1 MLKTLSITNLAL
13 IQNIQIELF
22 DGFSVFTGETGAGKS
37 VLMGAI
43 GLLLGHRAAS
53 EHIRSGEESAE
64 VQGLFQFAEVPKAIM
79 AILKRNEIPCDEGEL
94 IIRRIIKRSGRNRIL
109 INQVETPLATLK
121 SIGERLIDLHGQHDH
136 QTLLH
141 EDAAISILDSFKEV
155 RPLRKAYDD
164 AWSGY
169 SARKR
174 ELAAHNKKVA
184 ELAEKKEFL
193 QFQFDE
199 IDALGLKPNEENDLE
214 NEYAYLSSVTQRG
227 EAASTISGILD
238 GDSSTPALT
247 DMLGQLQHGLDEL
260 AKYDDSFGDWK
271 RDVKES
277 FQVFN
282 ELRNVVSSYSRS
294 ISDEA
299 NPLRLDDINS
309 RLSKIQRLKK
319 KYSCDFD
326 GVLAKAKELETE
338 LEELF
343 NGAADASELEKAL
356 GKARE
361 ALDAAGVA
369 LRDGRKKVARTF
381 DAEITK
387 RMASLGFQG
396 AGFRTDFTEL
406 ATPSETGLTFPL
418 FMVRTNK
425 GEPFMELTKTASGGE
440 ISRIMLAIKVSLAGN
455 DPVPILVFDEIDTG
469 VGGKRAAGIAST
481 MVELAEHHQL
491 FVISHLQQIA
501 SKGTHHYSVYKHEV
515 NNRTITEIKL
525 LSKQERIE
533 EIARM
538 LGGDSDVA
546 LEHARDILN

>member
-53 EHIRSGEESAE
+53 EHIRSGEKSAE
-64 VQGLFQFAEVPKAIM
+64 VQGLFIFKTIPTGIAQILSDNAIP
-79 AILKRNEIPCDEGEL
+79 AVDGEL
-94 IIRRIIKRSGRNRIL
+94 IIRRIIRRNGRNRIL

-136 QTLLH
+136 QTLLRD
-141 EDAAISILDSFKEV
+141 DAAIEILDSFKEV
-155 RPLRKAYDD
+155 KPHRLAYDA
-164 AWSGY
+164 AWIGY
-169 SARKR
+169 SSARR
-174 ELAAHNKKVA
+174 ELAAHRKHVA
-184 ELAEKKEFL
+184 QLEEKRDFL

-199 IDALGLKPNEENDLE
+199 ISGLRLKENEEEELE
-214 NEYAYLSSVTQRG
+214 KEYAYLSSVTQRG
-227 EAASTISGILD
+227 ASAATITEVLD
-238 GDSSTPALT
+238 GSANSPSLS
-247 DMLGQLQHGLDEL
+247 DMISELQHGLDEL
-260 AKYDDSFGDWK
+260 AKYDDSFADWK

-282 ELRNVVSSYSRS
+282 ELRSVVTSYSRS
-294 ISDEA
+294 INDEA

-319 KYSCDFD
+319 KYSCDFQ
-326 GVLAKAKELETE
+326 GVLTKLKELEQE
-338 LEELF
+338 LDEIF
-343 NGAADASELEKAL
+343 NGEADAGELEKAVVAA
-356 GKARE
+356 KE
-361 ALDAAGVA
+361 TLDTAGIA
-369 LRDGRKKVARTF
+369 LRDARKKVAATF
-381 DAEITK
+381 DAEITS
-387 RMASLGFQG
+387 RMAALGFQG

-406 ATPSETGLTFPL
+406 EHPSESGLTFPL

-481 MVELAEHHQL
+481 MVELAQHHQL

-501 SKGTHHYSVYKHEV
+501 SKGENHYSVYKKEV
-515 NNRTITEIKL
+515 ENRTITEIKL
-525 LSKQERIE
+525 LSSDERIE

-546 LEHARDILN
+546 LEHARDILM

>member
-1 MLKTLSITNLAL
+1 MLKRLSITNLAL
-13 IQNIQIELF
+13 IQNIEIELF

-53 EHIRSGEESAE
+53 EHIRSGENSAE
-64 VQGLFQFAEVPKAIM
+64 VQGLFTFVAIPEGIKE
-79 AILKRNEIPCDEGEL
+79 ILQANEIPSDDGTL
-94 IIRRIIKRSGRNRIL
+94 IIRRIIRRSGRNRIL
-109 INQVETPLATLK
+109 INQIETPLATLK

-136 QTLLH
+136 QTLLR
-141 EDAAISILDSFKEV
+141 EEAAIEILDTFKEV
-155 RPLRKAYDD
+155 KPLRFAYNKAWVD
-164 AWSGY
+164 Y
-169 SARKR
+169 SAARK
-174 ELAAHNKKVA
+174 ELANHNKKVA

-193 QFQFDE
+193 QFQYDE
-199 IDALGLKPNEENDLE
+199 IAALGLKENEEEELE
-214 NEYAYLSSVTQRG
+214 KEYAYLSSVTQRG
-227 EAASTISGILD
+227 EAATTITGILD
-238 GDSSTPALT
+238 GDSNSAALS
-247 DMLGQLQHGLDEL
+247 DMIGQLQQGLDEL
-260 AKYDDSFGDWK
+260 TKYDDSFGDWK

-277 FQVFN
+277 AQVFN
-282 ELRNVVSSYSRS
+282 ELRSVVSSYSRS

-326 GVLAKAKELETE
+326 GIVAKAKELEYE
-338 LEELF
+338 LDQIF
-343 NGAADASELEKAL
+343 NGAADAGELEKAVESARL
-356 GKARE
+356 KLSAAGETLEKARK
-361 ALDAAGVA
+361 ATAQ
-369 LRDGRKKVARTF
+369 KF
-381 DAEITK
+381 DAEITD

-396 AGFRTDFTEL
+396 AGFRTDFEEL
-406 ATPSETGLTFPL
+406 QSPNENGYTFPH

-425 GEPFMELTKTASGGE
+425 GEPFMDLTKTASGGE

-501 SKGTHHYSVYKHEV
+501 SKGSNHYSVYKHEV
-515 NNRTITEIKL
+515 SDRTITEIKL
-525 LSKQERIE
+525 LSESERIE

-546 LEHARDILN
+546 IEHARDILN

>member
-13 IQNIQIELF
+13 IQNIQIDLF

-64 VQGLFQFAEVPKAIM
+64 VQGLFTFQQVPHAIEQILTAN
-79 AILKRNEIPCDEGEL
+79 AIPFENGDL
-94 IIRRIIKRSGRNRIL
+94 IIRRIIRRSGRNRIL
-109 INQVETPLATLK
+109 INQIETPLNTLK

-136 QTLLH
+136 QTLLR
-141 EDAAISILDSFKEV
+141 EEAAIEILDSFKEV
-155 RPLRKAYDD
+155 RPLRKKYTA
-164 AWSGY
+164 AWQNY
-169 SARKR
+169 SVAKR
-174 ELAAHNKKVA
+174 ELSAHLKKVA
-184 ELAEKKEFL
+184 ELEEKKEFL
-193 QFQFDE
+193 QFQYDE
-199 IDALGLKPNEENDLE
+199 ISALDLKDKEEAELE
-214 NEYAYLSSVTQRG
+214 KEYAYLSSVTQRG
-227 EAASTISGILD
+227 ESATLITGLLD
-238 GDSSTPALT
+238 GDSNNPALT
-247 DMLGQLQHGLDEL
+247 DMMSQLLHGLDEL
-260 AKYDDSFGDWK
+260 AKYDDSFSDWK
-271 RDVKES
+271 RDVRES

-282 ELRNVVSSYSRS
+282 ELRSVVSSYSRS

-299 NPLRLDDINS
+299 NPLRIDDINS
-309 RLSKIQRLKK
+309 RLAKIQRLKK

-326 GVLAKAKELETE
+326 GVIAKARELEKELEDI
-338 LEELF
+338 F
-343 NGAADASELEKAL
+343 NGAADASELEKAVTAAHAEL
-356 GKARE
+356 VKTGE
-361 ALDAAGVA
+361 ALKAGRQKIAA
-369 LRDGRKKVARTF
+369 TF
-381 DAEITK
+381 DAEITQ

-396 AGFRTDFTEL
+396 AGFRTDFNLLENPTEN
-406 ATPSETGLTFPL
+406 GLTFPV

-501 SKGTHHYSVYKHEV
+501 SKGRNHYSVYKHEV
-515 NNRTITEIKL
+515 QERTITEIKL
-525 LSKQERIE
+525 LSESERIE

-538 LGGDSDVA
+538 LGGDSEVA
-546 LEHARDILN
+546 IEHARDILN

>member
-13 IQNIQIELF
+13 IQNIEIELF

-53 EHIRSGEESAE
+53 EHIRSGEDSAE
-64 VQGLFQFAEVPKAIM
+64 VQGFFQFTKIPKAILS
-79 AILKRNEIPCDEGEL
+79 ILKCNEIPCDEGEL
-94 IIRRIIKRSGRNRIL
+94 IIRRIIRRSGRNRIL
-109 INQVETPLATLK
+109 INQVDTPLATLK

-136 QTLLH
+136 QTLLR

-155 RPLRKAYDD
+155 RPLRKAYDE
-164 AWSGY
+164 AWSAY

-174 ELAAHNKKVA
+174 ELSAHRKKVA

-199 IDALGLKPNEENDLE
+199 IDALALKPNEESDLE
-214 NEYAYLSSVTQRG
+214 KEYAYLSSVTQRG
-227 EAASTISGILD
+227 EAASTISGLLD

-260 AKYDDSFGDWK
+260 AKYDGSFADWK

-282 ELRNVVSSYSRS
+282 ELRSVVSSYSRS

-326 GVLAKAKELETE
+326 GVLAKAKELEAE
-338 LEELF
+338 LDELF

-356 GKARE
+356 IKSRE
-361 ALDAAGVA
+361 ALDAAGIT
-369 LRDGRKKVARTF
+369 LRAGRKKMAATF
-381 DAEITK
+381 DAEITA

-406 ATPSETGLTFPL
+406 ESPSETGLTFPL

-425 GEPFMELTKTASGGE
+425 GEPYMELTKTASGGE

-501 SKGTHHYSVYKHEV
+501 SRGENHYSVYKHEV
-515 NNRTITEIKL
+515 NSRTITEIKL
-525 LSKQERIE
+525 LTKDERVE

>member
-13 IQNIQIELF
+13 IQNIEIELY

-53 EHIRSGEESAE
+53 EHIRSGEEGAE
-64 VQGLFQFAEVPKAIM
+64 VQGLFSFKKIPEAIEE
-79 AILKRNEIPCDEGEL
+79 ILKDNEIPLAKGEL
-94 IIRRIIKRSGRNRIL
+94 IIRRIIRRNGRNRIL
-109 INQVETPLATLK
+109 INQIETPLATLK

-136 QTLLH
+136 QTLLR
-141 EDAAISILDSFKEV
+141 EDAAIEILDTFKEV
-155 RPLRKAYDD
+155 KPLRLAYNS
-164 AWSGY
+164 AWIGY
-169 SARKR
+169 SSAKR
-174 ELAAHNKKVA
+174 ELAAHRKRVA
-184 ELAEKKEFL
+184 QLVEKRDFL
-193 QFQFDE
+193 QFQYDE
-199 IDALGLKPNEENDLE
+199 ISNLGLKENEESDLE
-214 NEYAYLSSVTQRG
+214 KEYAYLSSVTQRG
-227 EAASTISGILD
+227 ESAATISSLLD
-238 GDSSTPALT
+238 GDGSNASLT
-247 DMLGQLQHGLDEL
+247 DILSQLQQGLNEL
-260 AKYDDSFGDWK
+260 SKYDESFSDWK

-282 ELRNVVSSYSRS
+282 ELRSVVSSYARG

-299 NPLRLDDINS
+299 NPLRLDEINS

-319 KYSCDFD
+319 KYSCDFN
-326 GVLAKAKELETE
+326 GVLLKSKELEAE
-338 LEELF
+338 LDQIF
-343 NGAADASELEKAL
+343 NGEADAGELEKAVTIAEEKL
-356 GKARE
+356 SRAGLDLKA
-361 ALDAAGVA
+361 
-369 LRDGRKKVARTF
+369 ARMKIAQKF
-381 DAEITK
+381 DDEITK

-406 ATPSETGLTFPL
+406 ENPSETGLSYPI

-469 VGGKRAAGIAST
+469 VGGKRAAGIATT
-481 MVELAEHHQL
+481 MVELAQHHQL

-501 SKGTHHYSVYKHEV
+501 SKGRNHYSVYKHEV
-515 NNRTITEIKL
+515 NERTITEIKL
-525 LSKQERIE
+525 LSENERVE

-538 LGGDSDVA
+538 LGGDSDAA
-546 LEHARDILN
+546 LEHARDILT